1 MQGVC
6 LSLCLALQAVQV
18 VVGENAGLADP
29 DLSKIK
35 FLLWTR
41 QNPTDY
47 DTVELNQESLENS
60 HFDSRHPTIILAH
73 GWNSHGQGFGGDLSE
88 AYLQVGDYNVFAIEW
103 GDLETWANY
112 PQAAV
117 RTRAV
122 GEHSA
127 NLVKVLSDVGAFDNI
142 HVVGH
147 SLGAHVGGFLAK
159 KVKAMGLGTL
169 DRLTGLDP
177 AEPFFDIAGP
187 DERIDKS
194 DANFVDIIHTNS
206 GMLWNGCLSIKKSI
220 GHVDIYPAG
229 GSHQPGC
236 VEACIIPNIMCY
248 NITIEDLIKGGCSH
262 NRAVQYYKESIT
274 SHNFIAWNCH
284 SWEDFQEGNCCGQ
297 DRLVMGEWT
306 DNRATEGKYFMDVGE
321 EKPYGLG
328 EAGNACRSS

>member
-1 MQGVC
+1 MGTLTMQGLY
-6 LSLCLALQAVQV
+6 LSLCLALQVVHV

-47 DTVELNQESLENS
+47 DTVELNQESLESS

-127 NLVKVLSDVGAFDNI
+127 NLVKILSDVGAFDNTMLL
-142 HVVGH
+142 VTAWV
-147 SLGAHVGGFLAK
+147 LMLEVFLP
-159 KVKAMGLGTL
+159 
-169 DRLTGLDP
+169 R
-177 AEPFFDIAGP
+177 
-187 DERIDKS
+187 KS
-194 DANFVDIIHTNS
+194 RQWD
-206 GMLWNGCLSIKKSI
+206 
-220 GHVDIYPAG
+220 
-229 GSHQPGC
+229 
-236 VEACIIPNIMCY
+236 
-248 NITIEDLIKGGCSH
+248 
-262 NRAVQYYKESIT
+262 
-274 SHNFIAWNCH
+274 
-284 SWEDFQEGNCCGQ
+284 
-297 DRLVMGEWT
+297 
-306 DNRATEGKYFMDVGE
+306 
-321 EKPYGLG
+321 
-328 EAGNACRSS
+328 